1 MSEPEARDRE
11 SLANV
16 RSVERAV
23 SILTTLADQARP
35 LGVAEIAS
43 NVKLHPATVH
53 RLLTT
58 LVRLGWVDHPN
69 SSRYRL
75 GLRML
80 GVAAFGVA
88 QSPLLSSS
96 RDILRR
102 LAEASGWSVYLSVLI
117 GRRVVDLARSPG
129 RLSQAGPTF
138 EFDPGRSHP
147 AYANAAGKL
156 LLAYLPAAERV
167 QLLGSEPLRSFT
179 PQTITDLDDLE
190 NEFDAIRAKGFATD
204 RGEQWDFVKGAAV
217 PVFGPNN
224 EVVAALL
231 TIGRFELTAETE
243 MWFRQEMTLLAQEL
257 SHRLEML
264 GE

>member
-1 MSEPEARDRE
+1 MSEPEARERE
-11 SLANV
+11 SLSNV

-35 LGVAEIAS
+35 LGVAEIAGFV
-43 NVKLHPATVH
+43 NLHPATVH

-58 LVRLGWVDHPN
+58 MVRLGWVDHPDA
-69 SSRYRL
+69 SRYRL

-80 GVAAFGVA
+80 GVAALGVA

-96 RDILRR
+96 RDILRQ
-102 LAEASGWSVYLSVLI
+102 LAEASGWSAYLSVLV

-129 RLSQAGPTF
+129 RLSQAAPTF

-156 LLAYLPAAERV
+156 LLAYLPVAERL
-167 QLLGSEPLRSFT
+167 QLLGSEPLRGFT
-179 PQTITDLDDLE
+179 PQTITDFDSLE
-190 NEFDAIRAKGFATD
+190 DEFEAIRSQAFATD
-204 RGEQWDFVKGAAV
+204 RGEQWDFIKGTAV
-217 PVFGPNN
+217 PVFGPDGD
-224 EVVAALL
+224 VVAALL

>member
-1 MSEPEARDRE
+1 VGEPEARERE

-35 LGVAEIAS
+35 LGVAEIAGY
-43 NVKLHPATVH
+43 VQLHPATVH

-58 LVRLGWVDHPN
+58 MVRLGWVDHPD

-80 GVAAFGVA
+80 GVAALGVA

-96 RDILRR
+96 RDILSR
-102 LAEASGWSVYLSVLI
+102 LAEASGWSTYLSVLI
-117 GRRVVDLARSPG
+117 GRRVVDLARSAG
-129 RLSQAGPTF
+129 RLSQAAPTF

-156 LLAYLPAAERV
+156 LLAYKPAAERL
-167 QLLGSEPLRSFT
+167 QLLGAEPLRGLTPFT
-179 PQTITDLDDLE
+179 LTDLDDLE
-190 NEFDAIRAKGFATD
+190 DEFDSIRSKAFATD
-204 RGEQWDFVKGAAV
+204 RGEQWDFIKGAAV
-217 PVFGPNN
+217 PVFGPDN

-231 TIGRFELTAETE
+231 TIGRFDLTPDTE
-243 MWFRQEMTLLAQEL
+243 IWFRQEMTLLAQEL